1 MKLCF
6 LVSAGGG
13 NFKFF
18 HLAQKKGILKNLEL
32 SVIADRECNA
42 LAYAQKEK
50 VYNRLI
56 TYKRNNNK
64 ELLTELSAINPD
76 IIVTNWHKIID
87 EKTVLTYK
95 GKMINLHYSL
105 LPAFKGLIGIEPIIK
120 AIDNNCQYI
129 GVTCHY
135 VEEEI
140 DGGKIISQA
149 ILKRDN
155 LEAKDIVQKCF
166 EFGALILLNSI
177 VLLTRSDIINK
188 KFILKN
194 ERFEFSPNLVFDDS
208 CFDKEFWK
216 ELSQL

>member
-18 HLAQKKGILKNLEL
+18 HLAKKKGILKNLEL
-32 SVIADRECNA
+32 YVIADRECNA
-42 LAYAQKEK
+42 LVYAKKEK
-50 VYNRLI
+50 IYNRLI
-56 TYKRNNNK
+56 TYQRNNNK
-64 ELLTELSAINPD
+64 ELLTELSAIIPD

-87 EKTVLTYK
+87 EETVLRYK

-120 AIDNNCQYI
+120 AIDNNCQFI

-135 VEEEI
+135 VEKEV

-149 ILKRDN
+149 IFKRDN
-155 LEAKDIVQKCF
+155 CEVKDIIQKCF

-177 VLLTRSDIINK
+177 VLLTGRNIINEK
-188 KFILKN
+188 LIIKN
-194 ERFEFSPNLVFDDS
+194 ERLEFSPNLVFDDS